1 MAKLKNIIKQLS
13 DKDYHAI
20 HDSLIDSSADKS
32 AYLLKAIREKH
43 LSDNKVMNELGVNNN
58 AYYTLRS
65 RLNQKIEEYLLQ
77 QMESPRTDLLKKVA
91 NINEIIFTK
100 KRAITVATLQK
111 LEKEL
116 IDYDLSNELTIVYKT
131 LKKLHVNSPDHF
143 QYSQAYNKH
152 VAYTLAI
159 DKAEDMLADYFKK
172 FGTYSLTGEERD
184 RFELIV
190 IHREMNNTCRLYNSH
205 RLYVYQ
211 SCVNIFHRLFVMQED
226 DYDPDSEPIEDILE
240 QVETTFN
247 TYKLDSVYYH
257 LRVVFE
263 FLKHEYYNHYRV
275 YKKAEKYYED
285 VNENIS
291 ILISNYG
298 LYTFPSQFLITK
310 VHRCLRMGAEKQMYE
325 ENEEL
330 FFEHEI
336 NEDDIPGYVVYIM
349 YRSLSCYYAGKYDEA
364 AKWANGLLNTLSMK
378 RYPFAT
384 IEIKA
389 VLALQYCLMR
399 EMDLFNQ
406 LVSSIQ
412 RQIRILGKHNCEHI
426 VTFIK
431 ILKTATSEVK
441 RDKGTKI
448 KNILYR
454 ADNSRRKL
462 FSPTSWI
469 RVDEELID
477 KIVFNYRAEVLK
489 QQR

>member
-13 DKDYHAI
+13 ERDYRAI
-20 HDSLIDSSADKS
+20 YDSLIESSADKS
-32 AYLLKAIREKH
+32 AYLLRAIREKH
-43 LSDNKVMNELGVNNN
+43 LSDNKVMDELNVNNN

-152 VAYTLAI
+152 VAYTLAV
-159 DKAEDMLADYFKK
+159 DKAEDMLAEYFKK
-172 FGTYSLTGEERD
+172 FGIYSLTGEERD
-184 RFELIV
+184 RFELV
-190 IHREMNNTCRLYNSH
+190 ITHREMNNTCRLYSSH

-211 SCVNIFHRLFVMQED
+211 SCINIFHRLFVMQED

-240 QVETTFN
+240 QVEKTFN
-247 TYKLDSVYYH
+247 TYKLDSIYYH
-257 LRVVFE
+257 LRIVFE

-291 ILISNYG
+291 ILLSNYG
-298 LYTFPSQFLITK
+298 LYTFPAQFLVTK
-310 VHRCLRMGAEKQMYE
+310 MHRCMRLQTQQTMYT
-325 ENEEL
+325 ENGEL
-330 FFEHEI
+330 FFEHETDE
-336 NEDDIPGYVVYIM
+336 NDVPRYVIYVM
-349 YRSLSCYYAGKYDEA
+349 YRAISCYYVGKYDEA
-364 AKWANGLLNTLSMK
+364 AKWINGLLNTLSLK
-378 RYPFAT
+378 KYPFAM
-384 IEIKA
+384 IEIKS

-406 LVSSIQ
+406 LVNSIQ
-412 RQIRILGKHNCEHI
+412 RQIRILGKQNCEHI

-431 ILKTATSEVK
+431 IMKTATSEVK
-441 RDKGTKI
+441 RDKSTKI

-454 ADNSRRKL
+454 ANNSKRKL
-462 FSPTSWI
+462 FSPTSWF
-469 RVDEELID
+469 RVDEELIE
-477 KIVFNYRAEVLK
+477 KMIINYDVEEVRK
-489 QQR
+489 